1 MTYDRPTDLPR
12 EPTPLEGRVQEIRER
27 PDRVDVVVELRNP
40 GGRALHYIADVRAI
54 VFDPG
59 TSTFIV
65 RLSEQG
71 LEPMSAGTQLEP
83 RFGVVDPG
91 SVASTLVRLPKT
103 IVRMAD
109 TAGPDG
115 ELRFEE
121 YRLADAETIAVE
133 VGWSDTPYYPDPRDR
148 SQKESDRTDH
158 NAVAAWERQRMR
170 VTATNTARGDRT
182 PDEPLDRPS
191 DKPPDRPPHEPD
203 KPPDKTAAE

>member
-1 MTYDRPTDLPR
+1 MSYDRPTDPPR
-12 EPTPLEGRVQEIRER
+12 EPAPLEGRVQEIRER

-54 VFDPG
+54 VFDPA
-59 TSTFIV
+59 TSTFTV

-71 LEPMSAGTQLEP
+71 LEPVTAGMQLEP

-115 ELRFEE
+115 EMRFEE
-121 YRLADAETIAVE
+121 YRLADAATIAVE

-148 SQKESDRTDH
+148 SQKERDRTDD
-158 NAVAAWERQRMR
+158 NPIVAWEQQRMR
-170 VTATNTARGDRT
+170 ITATNTARGDR
-182 PDEPLDRPS
+182 PLDQPS
-191 DKPPDRPPHEPD
+191 DKPSDRPPDDPD
-203 KPPDKTAAE
+203 KPPDTTAAE